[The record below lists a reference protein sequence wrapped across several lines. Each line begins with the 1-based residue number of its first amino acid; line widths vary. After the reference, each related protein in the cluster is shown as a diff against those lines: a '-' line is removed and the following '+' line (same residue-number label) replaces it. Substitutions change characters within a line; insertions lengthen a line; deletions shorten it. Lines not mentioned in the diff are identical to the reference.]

1 MQVFESIKLA
11 MSSIRGN
18 KLRSILTLLGI
29 AVGLFS
35 IIIVMTSINAVQKS
49 VEDTFNSIGSSNFII
64 QKWPLLQFGGPRG
77 HQFRN
82 RKDLTIEQGEKL
94 KEITQLPLAIGIS
107 QNVSGKTVKYADE
120 KTNPDVAIAGV
131 NLEYLQVFDF
141 KIAEGRLFTKAD
153 IDYSRPVCIIGTDI
167 VDKLLNK
174 IYPVGQT
181 IKIDNYNFE
190 VIGVIEKR
198 GSILGQSRD
207 NFVVIPIINFQR
219 IFGNERTSVFA
230 IESRD
235 KDLITATQDE
245 VTGALRK
252 IRKVGLG
259 QENDF
264 EVITNDQ
271 LIDQFNSI
279 TKYFKLGAGVIA
291 FISLLAAGI
300 GIMNIMLVSVTE
312 RTREIGIRKA
322 IGARKNNILAQFV
335 IEAVALSWVGGLI
348 GIIIGL
354 IGGNLVALYLGVSV
368 VLPIEWVIVGLFVTT
383 FVGIV
388 FGVYPA
394 VKASNLDPIEALRYE

>member
-1 MQVFESIKLA
+1 MQVIESIKLA
-11 MSSIRGN
+11 MSSIRGS

-35 IIIVMTSINAVQKS
+35 IIIVMTSISAIQKS

-64 QKWPLLQFGGPRG
+64 QKWPALQFGGPRS

-82 RKDLTIEQGEKL
+82 RKDLTVEQGEKL
-94 KEITQLPLAIGIS
+94 KEITQLPLAVGIS
-107 QNVSGKTVKYADE
+107 QNVSAKTIRFGNE

-131 NLEYLQVFDF
+131 NLEYLQAFDL
-141 KIAEGRLFTKAD
+141 KVTEGRMFTKAD

-167 VDKLLNK
+167 VDKVLKK

-190 VIGVIEKR
+190 VIGIFEKR

-207 NFVVIPIINFQR
+207 NFAVIPIGNFQR
-219 IFGNERTSVFA
+219 IYGTERTSTYV
-230 IESRD
+230 IMCRD

-245 VTGALRK
+245 VAGALRK
-252 IRKVGLG
+252 IRRVGLG

-264 EVITNDQ
+264 EIITNDQ

-322 IGARKNNILAQFV
+322 IGARKINILMQFV
-335 IEAVALSWVGGLI
+335 IEAVSLSWVGGLI
-348 GIIIGL
+348 GILLGL

-368 VLPIEWVIVGLFVTT
+368 VLPMEWVIAGLFVTT
-383 FVGIV
+383 FVGVV